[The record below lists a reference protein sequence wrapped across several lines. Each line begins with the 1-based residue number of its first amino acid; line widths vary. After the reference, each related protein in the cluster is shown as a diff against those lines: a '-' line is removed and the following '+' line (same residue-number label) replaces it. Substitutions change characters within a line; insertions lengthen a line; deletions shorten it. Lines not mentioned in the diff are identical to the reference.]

1 MTSDRPYRDGISV
14 EAALDELRA
23 CVGTQFDPDVVEA
36 LAELVERSELPELA
50 LKNASPEPR

>member
-14 EAALDELRA
+14 ETALDELRA
-23 CVGTQFDPDVVEA
+23 CAGTQFDPDVVEA

-50 LKNASPEPR
+50 LKNAPAEPR